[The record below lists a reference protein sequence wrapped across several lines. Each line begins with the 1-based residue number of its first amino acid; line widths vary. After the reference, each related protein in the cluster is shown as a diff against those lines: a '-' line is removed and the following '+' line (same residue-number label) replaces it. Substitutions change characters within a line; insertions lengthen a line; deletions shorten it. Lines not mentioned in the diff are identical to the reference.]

1 MRIPCS
7 TTASFAWAT
16 NSSPGMLRRGK
27 AFGYSVVMVMFSRC
41 VRITSQLKCSTSC
54 SAEHGVE
61 LGARAKAGVGEA
73 GVLQLAQGVLV
84 HIQAIV
90 LVVGVFVP
98 LQSQPG

>member
-7 TTASFAWAT
+7 TAASFAWAT

-27 AFGYSVVMVMFSRC
+27 AFGYSAVMVMFSRC

-54 SAEHGVE
+54 SAE

-90 LVVGVFVP
+90 LVVGAFVP